1 MSPVF
6 HTLRFEARADNGPL
20 QTPTTTLDTMRI
32 QQATVSPTFQPFVIA
47 SNTDAPPEPTWT
59 NPAQA
64 AEGTMGVDT
73 RLGFAMIP
81 VAVAVCGIAL
91 LIAFWLRGR
100 QMRKALRDRAQAPFS
115 EKGYRTP
122 STSLHFSGARK
133 VPVDSVFSAPMRDT
147 TRDTNARSIPVHIME
162 ACRTPPMH
170 TPRPSRSTI
179 GNQIPTHERW
189 PSSESVPIM
198 HRPQYSQMSV
208 ASPAQSHE
216 EWPRTDQ
223 TGRAPIN
230 MTAARYGSPMIV
242 EPEESPIDG
251 SSPFRLTRGN
261 SPNRNTLGSAIAST
275 WPLPPPRARMNL
287 SDPTGRIPFPRLN
300 AEENYNLRPLTHV
313 EVPRRDVQRR
323 VMWDEGN
330 FQLGP
335 DPGPTLR
342 SDHDG
347 DI

>member
-1 MSPVF
+1 MSPIS
-6 HTLRFEARADNGPL
+6 HTQRFEARADNSS
-20 QTPTTTLDTMRI
+20 PTTTLDTMRI
-32 QQATVSPTFQPFVIA
+32 QQATVSPTFQTLVIA

-64 AEGTMGVDT
+64 AEEAMGVDT
-73 RLGFAMIP
+73 KLGFAMIP
-81 VAVAVCGIAL
+81 VAVAVLAIVV

-100 QMRKALRDRAQAPFS
+100 QMRKALRERAQAPLP

-122 STSLHFSGARK
+122 STSLQLGGNYKAPISSAFST
-133 VPVDSVFSAPMRDT
+133 PVQNT
-147 TRDTNARSIPVHIME
+147 TWNTNTRSIPVHIME

-179 GNQIPTHERW
+179 AKQMPTHERW

-198 HRPQYSQMSV
+198 HRPQYSEISV
-208 ASPAQSHE
+208 ATPAPPYERWTSI
-216 EWPRTDQ
+216 DQ
-223 TGRAPIN
+223 TARAPID
-230 MTAARYGSPMIV
+230 MTTAQFGGAVIV
-242 EPEESPIDG
+242 QPEESPIDG

-300 AEENYNLRPLTHV
+300 SEEDYNLRPLTHV

-323 VMWDEGN
+323 VMWDESN

-342 SDHDG
+342 SDRDG
-347 DI
+347 EI

>member
-1 MSPVF
+1 MSPVS
-6 HTLRFEARADNGPL
+6 HTLHFEARADS
-20 QTPTTTLDTMRI
+20 TPTTTLDTMRI
-32 QQATVSPTFQPFVIA
+32 QQATVSPTFQTLVIA

-64 AEGTMGVDT
+64 AEGAMGVDT
-73 RLGFAMIP
+73 KLGFAMIP
-81 VAVAVCGIAL
+81 VGVAVCGIAL

-100 QMRKALRDRAQAPFS
+100 QMRKALRDRAQAPPS
-115 EKGYRTP
+115 EKGY
-122 STSLHFSGARK
+122 LSGTYKA
-133 VPVDSVFSAPMRDT
+133 PIDSVFSTPVQHTMQRT
-147 TRDTNARSIPVHIME
+147 MRDTNARSIPVHIME
-162 ACRTPPMH
+162 ACRSPPMH

-179 GNQIPTHERW
+179 ANHVPTHERW

-198 HRPQYSQMSV
+198 HRPQHSQMSA
-208 ASPAQSHE
+208 ASPAQSYQ
-216 EWPRTDQ
+216 EWVSNEQ
-223 TGRAPIN
+223 TRRAPID
-230 MTAARYGSPMIV
+230 MAAAQYGSPMIV

-287 SDPTGRIPFPRLN
+287 SDPTGRIPFPRLDT
-300 AEENYNLRPLTHV
+300 EEDYNLRPLTHV
-313 EVPRRDVQRR
+313 EVPRRDVVQRR

-335 DPGPTLR
+335 DPGPTLT
-342 SDHDG
+342 SDRDG